1 MDIKFKRNMLR
12 TIAHEAL
19 LRMFNK
25 KMQIFLSIG
34 FARFYPIS
42 DHLGP
47 VLVNGGNFKFKIKH
61 FWLHIWIL
69 HKSLAYV

>member
-1 MDIKFKRNMLR
+1 MRLLYLF
-12 TIAHEAL
+12 L

-61 FWLHIWIL
+61 FLLHI
-69 HKSLAYV
+69 